1 MNLVWRNGEK
11 DVLLFVLF
19 KPKLNKKNIN
29 FLKTDEMTRVML
41 HGRGNNMYIR
51 YIIEIIAKYD
61 AVKWVL
67 G

>member
-1 MNLVWRNGEK
+1 MNLVWRNGERTCCF
-11 DVLLFVLF
+11 LFCLSQN
-19 KPKLNKKNIN
+19 LTKKNIN
-29 FLKTDEMTRVML
+29 FLKTDEMTRVMQ